1 MPYNDWRN
9 RHSDL
14 SDNIYHRWP
23 DLTDTNT
30 NTYSVPATD
39 YLGAWANDTPGMSS
53 VIPNSIGGAGIVGTE
68 RPDEPKIPWD
78 NNPEV
83 AAKPGLDPK
92 TAAGIQAGITI
103 LNEVTKAIAAQK
115 AQPTTSQMSN
125 KTRAKIGKKVKK
137 KYFA

>member
-1 MPYNDWRN
+1 MLDKDGNWIPLDWERISSENFNDTKN
-9 RHSDL
+9 
-14 SDNIYHRWP
+14 
-23 DLTDTNT
+23 
-30 NTYSVPATD
+30 YSVPAAD
-39 YLGAWANDTPGMSS
+39 YFGSYPNDDKPSAFL
-53 VIPNSIGGAGIVGTE
+53 PNSIGGVGIVGTE